1 MSNRITVHLVRSLLV
16 IALVGL
22 VEVRAVAD
30 PVYSETN
37 LGNGGWSLLNN
48 NGQVAGGGY
57 TTSHSPWSY
66 TQVYNGNAG
75 GQVTVIGVTPPS
87 SSSPGSYDFPST
99 PLAMND
105 SGQLVIQG
113 SLNTTSYDLYDH
125 GTITPLPYGTVAI
138 NNAGQLTG
146 TDAYNLPGLGAYQA
160 YVQSG
165 GVTTQLGVLPG
176 AEISLPTAINNSG
189 EVAGNSFH
197 EFVANPNGPGVIN
210 APSNQAWTHAFLYNG
225 STMVDLGTLGSK
237 ESYAAAMNNHGDVVG
252 MSGIVASLDAGDP
265 NQVFHA
271 FYVPL
276 GGKMVDLGTLPGTNA
291 SGATG
296 INDKGQ
302 IVGWSGLSSTITAE
316 QGTALT
322 SHAFLYQNGLMTDL
336 NMLVPQNGVVLT
348 KALAINN
355 QGQILVDGID
365 SKGNDEQL
373 LLTPVG
379 QPVPGSPMY
388 GEAPVPEPST
398 LLVLVFGAIAFAA
411 KWARKAV

>member
-1 MSNRITVHLVRSLLV
+1 MVD
-16 IALVGL
+16 A
-22 VEVRAVAD
+22 
-30 PVYSETN
+30 P
-37 LGNGGWSLLNN
+37 
-48 NGQVAGGGY
+48 
-57 TTSHSPWSY
+57 
-66 TQVYNGNAG
+66 
-75 GQVTVIGVTPPS
+75 
-87 SSSPGSYDFPST
+87 
-99 PLAMND
+99 
-105 SGQLVIQG
+105 
-113 SLNTTSYDLYDH
+113 
-125 GTITPLPYGTVAI
+125 
-138 NNAGQLTG
+138 AGQ
-146 TDAYNLPGLGAYQA
+146 
-160 YVQSG
+160 
-165 GVTTQLGVLPG
+165 
-176 AEISLPTAINNSG
+176 
-189 EVAGNSFH
+189 
-197 EFVANPNGPGVIN
+197 
-210 APSNQAWTHAFLYNG
+210 AWIHAFLYNG

-252 MSGIVASLDAGDP
+252 MSGIVASLDAGDR

-302 IVGWSGLSSTITAE
+302 IVGWSGLSSTITAV

-336 NMLVPQNGVVLT
+336 NLLVPQNGVVLT

-355 QGQILVDGID
+355 EGQILVDGID

-379 QPVPGSPMY
+379 QPVPGSPVY

-398 LLVLVFGAIAFAA
+398 LLVMVFGAIAFAT
-411 KWARKAV
+411 KWARKTA